1 MMPVTAAIAMCTAL
15 ALQAAPAGSAPS
27 GPSAREA
34 APSARPEPGVP
45 SITPSV
51 ERPAEPTPP
60 QVPSAMP
67 PVPATPGAPIEVVAS
82 QAFTL
87 RTPYVHRCRR
97 EGAEVRSGHLV
108 VVRAAPGFI
117 IPRQV
122 AEPVA
127 CFGSQTG
134 ERLWAS
140 PDRGLAVYL
149 VPAWDEGSD
158 AARRPGNPTVDP
170 VFFGSP
176 ELPERVDAAW
186 IAAERARAEAAFS
199 NGALRVPAR
208 PAVAPT
214 PVLDLDSVDN
224 LLKEAERLLPRDPD
238 PSATSP
244 RTMP

>member
-1 MMPVTAAIAMCTAL
+1 L
-15 ALQAAPAGSAPS
+15 
-27 GPSAREA
+27 
-34 APSARPEPGVP
+34 
-45 SITPSV
+45 
-51 ERPAEPTPP
+51 
-60 QVPSAMP
+60 
-67 PVPATPGAPIEVVAS
+67 
-82 QAFTL
+82 
-87 RTPYVHRCRR
+87 
-97 EGAEVRSGHLV
+97 
-108 VVRAAPGFI
+108 
-117 IPRQV
+117 
-122 AEPVA
+122 
-127 CFGSQTG
+127 
-134 ERLWAS
+134 
-140 PDRGLAVYL
+140 
-149 VPAWDEGSD
+149 
-158 AARRPGNPTVDP
+158 VDP

>member
-1 MMPVTAAIAMCTAL
+1 MPAIALIALCTAL
-15 ALQAAPAGSAPS
+15 APQAVPS
-27 GPSAREA
+27 GPASAPRA
-34 APSARPEPGVP
+34 EPGAPTGVP
-45 SITPSV
+45 FVAPSV
-51 ERPAEPTPP
+51 ERPSEPVPP

-67 PVPATPGAPIEVVAS
+67 PVPATPGAPVEVVAC
-82 QAFTL
+82 QPFTL
-87 RTPYVHRCRR
+87 RAPYAHRCRR
-97 EGAEVRSGHLV
+97 EGGDVRSGHLV
-108 VVRAAPGFI
+108 VVRAAAGFI

-134 ERLWAS
+134 ERLWGS
-140 PDRGLAVYL
+140 PDRGLAIYL

-158 AARRPGNPTVDP
+158 AARRAGNPMVDP

-186 IAAERARAEAAFS
+186 IAVERARAEAAIAG
-199 NGALRVPAR
+199 GAMAPPAR
-208 PAVAPT
+208 PVAALKPA
-214 PVLDLDSVDN
+214 LDLDSVDN

>member
-1 MMPVTAAIAMCTAL
+1 MSAIALIAL
-15 ALQAAPAGSAPS
+15 GSVLAVQAAPSGAASAPR
-27 GPSAREA
+27 GEPV
-34 APSARPEPGVP
+34 APTVAPTVA
-45 SITPSV
+45 PSV
-51 ERPAEPTPP
+51 ERASDPVPP

-67 PVPATPGAPIEVVAS
+67 PLPATPGAPVEVVACRP
-82 QAFTL
+82 FTL
-87 RTPYVHRCRR
+87 RAPYVHRCRR
-97 EGAEVRSGHLV
+97 EGGEVRAGHLV

-117 IPRQV
+117 VARQV

-134 ERLWAS
+134 ERLWGS
-140 PDRGLAVYL
+140 PERGLAIYL

-158 AARRPGNPTVDP
+158 AARRAGNPMVDP

-186 IAAERARAEAAFS
+186 IAAERARAEAALAA
-199 NGALRVPAR
+199 GAMASPAR
-208 PAVAPT
+208 PVAALKPA
-214 PVLDLDSVDN
+214 LDLDSVDN

>member
-1 MMPVTAAIAMCTAL
+1 MPATAVIAVCSML

-27 GPSAREA
+27 PRAEPGAPTGVQSV
-34 APSARPEPGVP
+34 APS
-45 SITPSV
+45 I
-51 ERPAEPTPP
+51 ERPSEPVPP

-67 PVPATPGAPIEVVAS
+67 PVPATPGAPVEVVAC
-82 QAFTL
+82 QPFTL
-87 RTPYVHRCRR
+87 RAPYAHRCRR
-97 EGAEVRSGHLV
+97 EGGDVRSGHLV
-108 VVRAAPGFI
+108 VVRAASGFI
-117 IPRQV
+117 VPRQV

-134 ERLWAS
+134 ERLWSS
-140 PDRGLAVYL
+140 PGRGLAIYL
-149 VPAWDEGSD
+149 VPAWEEGSD
-158 AARRPGNPTVDP
+158 AARRAGNPMVDP

-186 IAAERARAEAAFS
+186 IAAERARAEAAIAG
-199 NGALRVPAR
+199 GAVVPPAR
-208 PAVAPT
+208 PAAALKPA
-214 PVLDLDSVDN
+214 LDLDSVDN

>member
-1 MMPVTAAIAMCTAL
+1 MPAATLLAVCSAL

-27 GPSAREA
+27 GPASREP
-34 APSARPEPGVP
+34 APAARPEPGVP
-45 SITPSV
+45 SIAPST
-51 ERPAEPTPP
+51 ERPAEPAPP

-67 PVPATPGAPIEVVAS
+67 PVPATPGAPVEVVAS
-82 QAFTL
+82 QPFTL
-87 RTPYVHRCRR
+87 HAPYVHRCRR
-97 EGAEVRSGHLV
+97 EGGEVRSGHLV

-140 PDRGLAVYL
+140 PERGLAIYL

-158 AARRPGNPTVDP
+158 AARRPGNPLVDP

-186 IAAERARAEAAFS
+186 IAAERARAEAAFA

-214 PVLDLDSVDN
+214 PALDLDSVDN
-224 LLKEAERLLPRDPD
+224 LMKEAERLLPRDPD